1 VSAREEP
8 TATPP
13 SRTALTAFV
22 LIVSL
27 FAFWGLANGFNGIL
41 VKQFRKAFTLDYGE
55 AILVDTAFYIAYFVF
70 AIPAGLFIRRF
81 GYKSAVV
88 FGLLLY
94 AAGALLF
101 YPAAA
106 LREYYVFLGA
116 LFVIASGLA
125 FLETSANPLVTL
137 LGPPETAARR
147 LNFAQSFNAFG
158 PISAVLIG
166 RSFILSNREF
176 TPAQLAAMPAA
187 DATRYYAGEA
197 HAVQLPYLVLGIV
210 VLLWALF
217 VACVSFPPIATNV
230 EPQQNA
236 PPASLLLRKPHFLFG
251 VVAQFFYVGAQAGTW
266 GLIIPY
272 AQHAIPGMA
281 ERSAAYCL
289 LASFVAFAVGRFA
302 GTALMGRI
310 DANRLMT
317 LAALANLAL
326 TLVAALAGGWIGLC
340 ALAATSFFMSIMFP
354 TIFASAIRGLGA
366 LTKIA
371 SSFLIMSIIG
381 GALLPLAMGQIAD
394 RSALPYAMLV
404 PTLCY
409 AVIFAFARG
418 SRGHA

>member
-1 VSAREEP
+1 VSAQSEVD
-8 TATPP
+8 AKP
-13 SRTALTAFV
+13 SSRAALLPFI

-81 GYKSAVV
+81 GYKAAVV

-94 AAGALLF
+94 ASGAILF
-101 YPAAA
+101 YPAAM
-106 LREYYVFLGA
+106 LREYGVFLAA

-187 DATRYYAGEA
+187 DATQYYAAEA
-197 HAVQLPYLVLGIV
+197 HAVQIPYLVLGLV
-210 VLLWALF
+210 VLAWALL
-217 VACVSFPPIATNV
+217 VASVKFPAIAT
-230 EPQQNA
+230 EPEPA
-236 PPASLLLRKPHFLFG
+236 RAPASGLLAKPHFLFG

-266 GLIIPY
+266 GLIIAY
-272 AQHAIPGMA
+272 AQRAVPGMS
-281 ERSAAYCL
+281 ERTAAYYL
-289 LASFVAFAVGRFA
+289 LASFIGFATGRFA

-310 DANRLMT
+310 DANRLLALFAAINVVLAL
-317 LAALANLAL
+317 LAAF
-326 TLVAALAGGWIGLC
+326 VGGPLGLY

-354 TIFASAIRGLGA
+354 TIFASSVQGLGR

-371 SSFLIMSIIG
+371 SSFLIMAIIG
-381 GALLPLAMGQIAD
+381 GALLPLAMGRIAD
-394 RSALPYAMLV
+394 LSGLAHAMLV
-404 PTLCY
+404 PAFCY
-409 AVIFAFARG
+409 AVILTFALR
-418 SRGHA
+418 SRADG